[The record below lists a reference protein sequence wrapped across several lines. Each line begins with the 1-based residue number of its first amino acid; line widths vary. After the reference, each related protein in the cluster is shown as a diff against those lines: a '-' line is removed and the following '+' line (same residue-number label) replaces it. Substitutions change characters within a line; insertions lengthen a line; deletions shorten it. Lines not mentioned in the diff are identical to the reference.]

1 MKHNY
6 TTEDLLLYVSGEGS
20 KNWRT
25 DLRNDL
31 FDDKELTLQFRE
43 VKRWER
49 LMNKLIFQPSERSL
63 NTIKD
68 YARQSMT
75 IALC

>member
-1 MKHNY
+1 MKQNY

-20 KNWRT
+20 RNWRT
-25 DLRNDL
+25 DFRENL
-31 FDDKELTLQFRE
+31 FDDKNLTLEFRE

-49 LMNKLIFQPSERSL
+49 LMNKLLFQPSDRSL
-63 NTIKD
+63 NKIKD